1 MKKISI
7 IVGLFVTLFFVG
19 CSNERIEGNAIQITL
34 TVVSGDKNNSQEV
47 TVESD
52 DSVMEI
58 LEEYHQVQEEG
69 GLITAID
76 NVSQYPKTNTFWM
89 YKINGKL
96 AEKGAKEQ
104 KVSDGDNIEFY
115 LETFE

>member
-1 MKKISI
+1 M
-7 IVGLFVTLFFVG
+7 
-19 CSNERIEGNAIQITL
+19 
-34 TVVSGDKNNSQEV
+34 
-47 TVESD
+47 
-52 DSVMEI
+52 
-58 LEEYHQVQEEG
+58 
-69 GLITAID
+69 D
-76 NVSQYPKTNTFWM
+76 NVSQNPKTNTFWM